1 MLSSRFKAPLK
12 LDSDEITAR
21 HWWDYGSWLTRL
33 RLVTG
38 EVTACAPRDYGSCL
52 CGVLIRLFHI
62 IQPLFHKKV
71 PLFENNPALFE
82 NNPALLKTNRHL
94 LKRRCESRG
103 HESQGRSLISSVKST
118 HSMKVHLGLAMKELE
133 YEHSDRGHVAYYKV
147 IPLKCPKED
156 SKVAWTGKSE
166 VMGEVLSEVT
176 AHHLTFQ
183 NPFLQRHPRR
193 ISGDDPKNHFAR
205 WRSVSSRLDR

>member
-71 PLFENNPALFE
+71 PLFENIPALFE
-82 NNPALLKTNRHL
+82 NNPVLLKTNRHL

-103 HESQGRSLISSVKST
+103 HESQGRSLISPNDQSPVPVISLT
-118 HSMKVHLGLAMKELE
+118 ESPGVIFTSSMVRWFTTTTTIRLVIVQLTPLATPLVSPNASRCCLRSSHERFLLRPLE
-133 YEHSDRGHVAYYKV
+133 
-147 IPLKCPKED
+147 
-156 SKVAWTGKSE
+156 
-166 VMGEVLSEVT
+166 
-176 AHHLTFQ
+176 
-183 NPFLQRHPRR
+183 
-193 ISGDDPKNHFAR
+193 
-205 WRSVSSRLDR
+205 